1 MRSETGPVPRPS
13 ARRHEQ
19 EAEMS
24 TLASR
29 RSAIRAAAA
38 QTLEHC
44 PYHPDRRI
52 DFRTGA
58 TSLTQAL
65 IVAAGGTFGA
75 GHDWASEPA
84 EPEARASLHAEARE
98 LLAELGLT
106 PPTGIS
112 PCRVL
117 ARWERR
123 TADPAAVYR
132 LVGAHTASSHH
143 FRLPAAA

>member
-1 MRSETGPVPRPS
+1 MST
-13 ARRHEQ
+13 
-19 EAEMS
+19 S

-29 RSAIRAAAA
+29 RVAIRAAAA

-65 IVAAGGTFGA
+65 ILAAGGSFGA
-75 GHDWASEPA
+75 GRSWAN
-84 EPEARASLHAEARE
+84 EPEESDARDSLHDVARE
-98 LLAELGLT
+98 LLADLGLST
-106 PPTGIS
+106 PAGMS
-112 PCRVL
+112 PCRTL

-123 TADPAAVYR
+123 SADPAAVYR
-132 LVGAHTASSHH
+132 LVGAHPAASHH
-143 FRLPAAA
+143 LRLSVAA

>member
-1 MRSETGPVPRPS
+1 MT
-13 ARRHEQ
+13 
-19 EAEMS
+19 

-29 RSAIRAAAA
+29 RTAIRAAAA

-44 PYHPDRRI
+44 PYHSDRRI

-65 IVAAGGTFGA
+65 ILAAGGAFGA
-75 GHDWASEPA
+75 GRAWASEPE
-84 EPEARASLHAEARE
+84 EPEARASLHEVAQQ
-98 LLAELGLT
+98 LLTEIGLT
-106 PPTGIS
+106 APAGMS

-123 TADPAAVYR
+123 SADPTAAYR
-132 LVGAHTASSHH
+132 LVGAHPSASHH
-143 FRLPAAA
+143 LRLPVAA